1 MSDIF
6 ISYSSADRER
16 ARLFAQ
22 VLEQRGWSVW
32 WDREIPPGRAYDDVI
47 EEALE
52 AAKCVVVLWSKT
64 STASGW
70 VKNEASDAMQ
80 RKVLIP
86 ALIDA
91 GVKIPLEFR
100 RLQAADLS
108 RWQGE
113 ASTEFQQFCDAIA
126 SNVQGG
132 TPPPPTPP
140 QPGPHPPPAPVPP
153 PFVPPM
159 PGPDPIA
166 PAKSRGSKALWI
178 GAGFGV
184 LVLGGIASMVSEHSE
199 DRQVPT
205 PTLDVAPPGNIAT
218 VPAPS
223 PAIDANG
230 APGTMLAF
238 RDHALSYK
246 ARFTMTGPNTP
257 ARLSLDVYDGKTGKS
272 LGHRELLAYGHVD
285 APGRN
290 VFSAQ
295 VEVDG
300 DSVTAGR
307 HAHTLNLVFEQQP
320 DGNWPLVKNC
330 SKPGDCYDV
339 PH

>member
-22 VLEQRGWSVW
+22 ALEQRHWSVW

-47 EEALE
+47 EEALD

-91 GVKIPLEFR
+91 DVKIPLEFR

-113 ASTEFQQFCDAIA
+113 ASAEFQQFCDAIA
-126 SNVQGG
+126 RNVEGG
-132 TPPPPTPP
+132 DPQPPPRPGPRPLPTPA
-140 QPGPHPPPAPVPP
+140 PPPNVSAGQEPAPV
-153 PFVPPM
+153 
-159 PGPDPIA
+159 A
-166 PAKSRGSKALWI
+166 PAKTGSSKAMWI
-178 GAGFGV
+178 GIGVAV
-184 LVLGGIASMVSEHSE
+184 LVLAGIGSMFQDHK
-199 DRQVPT
+199 
-205 PTLDVAPPGNIAT
+205 PTLIPTTDVVPAPAPA
-218 VPAPS
+218 PAPS
-223 PAIDANG
+223 PGLNNNAVNANAG
-230 APGTMLAF
+230 PSVALAW
-238 RDHALSYK
+238 RDHALSYQG
-246 ARFTMTGPNTP
+246 RFTMTGVNTP
-257 ARLSLDVYDGKTGKS
+257 AHLSLDVFDINTGRS
-272 LGHRELLAYGHVD
+272 LGHRELPAYGRVD

-290 VFSAQ
+290 VFAAQ

-300 DSVTAGR
+300 DSVTPGR
-307 HAHTLNLVFEQQP
+307 HVHNLNLVFEQQGN
-320 DGNWPLVKNC
+320 GNWAFVRNC
-330 SKPGDCYDV
+330 SNPNDCYEV

>member
-16 ARLFAQ
+16 AHLFAR

-113 ASTEFQQFCDAIA
+113 ASPEFQQFCDAIA
-126 SNVQGG
+126 RNVQGG
-132 TPPPPTPP
+132 APRPPP
-140 QPGPHPPPAPVPP
+140 QPAPRPPPDPVPP
-153 PFVPPM
+153 PFVPPV
-159 PGPDPIA
+159 PGPGPVV

-184 LVLGGIASMVSEHSE
+184 LVLGGIASMIS
-199 DRQVPT
+199 DRQDDRNRPA
-205 PTLDVAPPGNIAT
+205 APADIAPLGNIA
-218 VPAPS
+218 PAPA
-223 PAIDANG
+223 PAPAPTIDANAG
-230 APGTMLAF
+230 SGTMLMF

-246 ARFTMTGPNTP
+246 GRFTMTGPNTP
-257 ARLSLDVYDGKTGKS
+257 ARLSIDVYDGKTGKS

-300 DSVTAGR
+300 DSITAGR
-307 HAHTLNLVFEQQP
+307 HAHTLNLVFEQQR

-330 SKPGDCYDV
+330 SAPGDCYDV

>member
-22 VLEQRGWSVW
+22 AFEQRGWSVW

-47 EEALE
+47 EEALG

-64 STASGW
+64 ATASGW

-91 GVKIPLEFR
+91 DLKIPLEFR

-113 ASTEFQQFCDAIA
+113 ASPEFEQFCDAIA
-126 SNVQGG
+126 RNVGG
-132 TPPPPTPP
+132 DGPSP
-140 QPGPHPPPAPVPP
+140 QPQPQPVPRPAPAPQ
-153 PFVPPM
+153 PFVPPAPP
-159 PGPDPIA
+159 PGPVPPVKA
-166 PAKSRGSKALWI
+166 RSSKAMWI
-178 GAGFGV
+178 GIGVGV
-184 LVLGGIASMVSEHSE
+184 LVLGGIASMVSEQQA
-199 DRQVPT
+199 DRHDPVGPRGN
-205 PTLDVAPPGNIAT
+205 VAPT
-218 VPAPS
+218 PAPS
-223 PAIDANG
+223 QDFSAAAG
-230 APGTMLAF
+230 PGMALSF
-238 RDHALSYK
+238 RDHALTYQG
-246 ARFTMTGPNTP
+246 RFTMNGVGSP
-257 ARLSLDVYDGKTGKS
+257 AHLSIDVHDGKTGRS
-272 LGHRELLAYGHVD
+272 LGHRELDAYGHAD

-290 VFSAQ
+290 VFAAQ

-300 DSVTAGR
+300 DSVTPGR
-307 HAHTLNLVFEQQP
+307 HVHTVNLVFEQRP
-320 DGNWPLVKNC
+320 DGSWPLVRNC
-330 SKPGDCYDV
+330 SAPGDCYDV